1 VYLVHPLAPADE
13 APYEAARAA
22 LNTARLRRL
31 APVMVV
37 VHLAL
42 VGLFHLMPPAP
53 AGNPVEVVQAWQ
65 AGIIALHSLGALF
78 GAAVGAYLWW
88 RGRTTPPGTGSRVA
102 DASVLAYLL
111 LGAVVAGV
119 DQAVTSAITPYLIG
133 CFSTAVAFRTP
144 ARMAAAMSILGLAGF
159 VVLQDHFQHAETLR
173 LSNILNGTC
182 IAALGLSL
190 AMALNASHR
199 REFAHTQV
207 IARQREGLEAALLR
221 MEAMARAAEAAN
233 EAKGAFLANM
243 THEVRTPINAVLGL
257 ARLLAQEVTDPR
269 HLAWLAS
276 ISGAARTLLV
286 MLERVLDASRLE
298 AGSISLEPT
307 ETALGPLVREVAD
320 AFEPRAREKGLALAV
335 ELSPDLPASL
345 WLDDLRLRQVLFN
358 LLSNAFKF
366 TETGGITLRVHCHA
380 GESVTRDVTL
390 EVEDTGVGVPPEDRA
405 RIFLPFVQGQARG
418 APHLG
423 GAGLGLSIVAGLVT
437 HMGGRVTVDASP
449 SGGAVFRVHLCLVP
463 LVTPEGAPEPRP
475 RAITLPPP
483 DAFPAAYTMPTIPAC
498 GAAPLPEAVAT
509 LLLAEQA
516 RCVRRQEV
524 AELAAFAELLAST
537 GRAHAS
543 EAVLD
548 YGVSLHRA
556 VDVFDVATML
566 RLLNDFPTF
575 LSTLQRAARAA
586 VAPGPVENE
595 SESVS

>member
-1 VYLVHPLAPADE
+1 VYLVQPLAPADE
-13 APYEAARAA
+13 APYESARAA
-22 LNTARLRRL
+22 LNTLRLRRL

-42 VGLFHLMPPAP
+42 VGLFRLMPPAAEGHP
-53 AGNPVEVVQAWQ
+53 PEAVAAWQ
-65 AGIIALHSLGALF
+65 AGIVALHGLGAVF
-78 GAAVGAYLWW
+78 GVSVGAYLWW
-88 RGRTTPPGTGSRVA
+88 RARRSPPLAASRVA
-102 DASVLAYLL
+102 DYAVAAYLL
-111 LGAVVAGV
+111 LGAVIAGV

-133 CFSTAVAFRTP
+133 CFSTAIAFRTP
-144 ARMAAAMSILGLAGF
+144 ARMGAAMSLLGLAGF
-159 VVLQDHFQHAETLR
+159 VLLQFEFQETETLR

-182 IAALGLSL
+182 IAALGLAL

-207 IARQREGLEAALLR
+207 IARQREGLEVALQR

-257 ARLLAQEVTDPR
+257 ARLLTQEITDPR

-298 AGSISLEPT
+298 AGGISMEPT
-307 ETALGPLVREVAD
+307 DTALGPLVREVAD

-335 ELSPDLPASL
+335 EVSPDLPPSL

-366 TETGGITLRVHCHA
+366 TDAGGITLRVHCA
-380 GESVTRDVTL
+380 PGEGATRDVTI

-423 GAGLGLSIVAGLVT
+423 GAGLGLSIVSGLVT
-437 HMGGRVTVDASP
+437 HMAGRVTVDAAP
-449 SGGAVFRVHLCLVP
+449 TGGALFRVHLPVVP
-463 LVTPEGAPEPRP
+463 LASAEGDPERRP
-475 RAITLPPP
+475 RATLLPPP
-483 DAFPAAYTMPTIPAC
+483 DAFPAAYTLPTVPAG
-498 GAAPLPEAVAT
+498 GAVPLPEAVAT

-524 AELAAFAELLAST
+524 AELAAFAERLAST

-575 LSTLQRAARAA
+575 LSTLQRAARDS
-586 VAPGPVENE
+586 GET
-595 SESVS
+595 ESV

>member
-1 VYLVHPLAPADE
+1 MYLVHPLAPADE

-31 APVMVV
+31 APLMGV

-42 VGLFHLMPPAP
+42 VGLFRLMPPAP
-53 AGNPVEVVQAWQ
+53 EGRPLEVVETWQ
-65 AGIIALHSLGALF
+65 AGIVALHSVGALF
-78 GAAVGAYLWW
+78 GAAVGAYLFWH
-88 RGRTTPPGTGSRVA
+88 GRRSPPGTGSRIA

-133 CFSTAVAFRTP
+133 CFSTAIAFRTP
-144 ARMAAAMSILGLAGF
+144 ARMGAAMSAAGLAGF
-159 VVLQDHFQHAETLR
+159 VLMQFHFQETETLR

-182 IAALGLSL
+182 IAALGQAL
-190 AMALNASHR
+190 AMALNTSHR

-207 IARQREGLEAALLR
+207 IARQREGLEAALQR
-221 MEAMARAAEAAN
+221 MEAMAHAAEVAN
-233 EAKGAFLANM
+233 DAKGAFLANM

-257 ARLLAQEVTDPR
+257 ARLLAQEITDPR

-335 ELSPDLPASL
+335 EVSPDLPASL

-366 TETGGITLRVHCHA
+366 TDTGGITLRVLCDA
-380 GESVTRDVTL
+380 GEGATRDVTL

-418 APHLG
+418 GTPHLG
-423 GAGLGLSIVAGLVT
+423 GAGLGLSIVAGMVT
-437 HMGGRVTVDASP
+437 HMGGRVTVDAAP
-449 SGGAVFRVHLCLVP
+449 TGGAVFRVHLPVVP
-463 LVTPEGAPEPRP
+463 LVPAGGLPERRP

-575 LSTLQRAARAA
+575 LSTLQRAAKTSSE
-586 VAPGPVENE
+586 VE